1 MKVFISSLVVIYLIV
16 ISFGVYQN
24 YQQRQIEKYWLKMAN
39 NAVVNNDAKFIEF
52 YEDYMYSL
60 HTLSISEGW
69 EFYERYCNK

>member
-1 MKVFISSLVVIYLIV
+1 MKVFISTLVVIFSIV
-16 ISFGVYQN
+16 ISFGIYQS

-69 EFYERYCNK
+69 NLYERYCNK